1 MVSGGT
7 PPYAYQWS
15 GLFTGSGPSVS
26 GVVEENGT
34 LYLTVTDAANDQGSD
49 QIYVEIDPDTWDC

>member
-1 MVSGGT
+1 
-7 PPYAYQWS
+7 
-15 GLFTGSGPSVS
+15 VS